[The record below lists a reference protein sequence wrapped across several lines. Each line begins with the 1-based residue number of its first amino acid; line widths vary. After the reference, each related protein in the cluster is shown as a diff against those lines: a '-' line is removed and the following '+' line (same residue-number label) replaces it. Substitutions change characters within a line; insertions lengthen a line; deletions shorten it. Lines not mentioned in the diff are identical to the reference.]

1 MRRDGVKNADASL
14 FKDFSLYKEGRA
26 KLEFRAE
33 LFNCLNRTQ
42 FAAPGSSF
50 GSGTF
55 GVVSAQANIPRQIQ
69 LGLKVLF

>member
-1 MRRDGVKNADASL
+1 VRRDGSKNVDASL
-14 FKDFSLYKEGRA
+14 FKHFNLYKEGRA

-33 LFNCLNRTQ
+33 FFNLMNRTQ

-55 GVVSAQANIPRQIQ
+55 GVVSAQTNIPRQIQ
-69 LGLKVLF
+69 FGLKILF